1 MRGKKRVKIAKVI
14 YVVFDGA
21 AKNIYK
27 DDYYRFVRNFWGIAI
42 FD

>member
-27 DDYYRFVRNFWGIAI
+27 DDYRFVRNFWAIAI